1 MFKGCPV
8 RGGLIKKQEEEMKK
22 ILVIGSLN
30 MDCVIKTPHMPKSGE
45 TIMGDE
51 VVFVPG
57 GKGANQAYAVGRLGG
72 NLAMIG
78 AVGND
83 SFGSAMLDNLRS
95 VGVDTGRIAVM
106 EGVRTGQAYI
116 TVDHKGENSIIV
128 IAGANAK
135 VTKEMIEA
143 NIDLLEESDI
153 VIMQMEIPVETV
165 IYAKEKALGLNKTI
179 IVDPAPAVP
188 DLPDD
193 FWQGI
198 DYIKP
203 NETELEILT
212 NIHADSE
219 EQIEKGARE
228 MLRRGVK
235 NVIVSLGEKGCFYCS
250 ERKSKWIPTEKVKV
264 VDTTAAGDSFTA
276 AFALALC
283 KDQSVEEA
291 IKLGQKVS
299 GIVVTREGAQSSIP
313 GPEEVM

>member
-1 MFKGCPV
+1 
-8 RGGLIKKQEEEMKK
+8 
-22 ILVIGSLN
+22 
-30 MDCVIKTPHMPKSGE
+30 
-45 TIMGDE
+45 
-51 VVFVPG
+51 
-57 GKGANQAYAVGRLGG
+57 
-72 NLAMIG
+72 
-78 AVGND
+78 
-83 SFGSAMLDNLRS
+83 GSAMLDNLRS

-153 VIMQMEIPVETV
+153 VIMKMEIAVETV

-228 MLRRGVK
+228 M
-235 NVIVSLGEKGCFYCS
+235 
-250 ERKSKWIPTEKVKV
+250 
-264 VDTTAAGDSFTA
+264 
-276 AFALALC
+276 
-283 KDQSVEEA
+283 
-291 IKLGQKVS
+291 
-299 GIVVTREGAQSSIP
+299 
-313 GPEEVM
+313 